1 MKRTIV
7 LQEYQ
12 PQQLSQTTLTDTVAE
27 RLWYHHARLVAV
39 EFPTLKTDNQWQ
51 LTAQGWVGLLPV
63 TPTCTIVLE
72 PKVPI
77 ANLLQMLDLA
87 YGLQSVELFDGTVG
101 AITIPELYE
110 QLVLWLVKRI
120 LTRCRQ
126 GLYRPYQ
133 LQQERIP
140 YVRGRL
146 TISELMRAPTATTV
160 PCCYGEQSVDVVDNQ
175 LLLWTLHSI
184 LQGGLCREP
193 SAQLVQQAYRI
204 LRSTVSLVPLTA
216 ADCRGR
222 LYSRLHTD
230 YAPIHALC
238 ALFLEASSPSHLPG
252 NVESVPFVVNMARLY
267 EQCVAAWLQKHLP
280 ATWQLQMQERHVLS
294 DDLYFAMDIV
304 LYDRIT
310 EKPLAILD
318 TKYKTPEHG
327 PATADV
333 AQVVAYAAA
342 KGATRAIL
350 IYPQRL
356 PEPLNTIV
364 GRVHVQTVAFPLD
377 VDINQAGQ
385 NVLAFLNERNLNQHN
400 LNQYNLNQHNG

>member
-12 PQQLSQTTLTDTVAE
+12 PQLLPPTALTDTVAE
-27 RLWYHHARLVAV
+27 RLWHHHARLVAV
-39 EFPTLKTDNQWQ
+39 EFPTPKTDNQWQ

-63 TPTCTIVLE
+63 ASTCTIVLE

-87 YGLQSVELFDGTVG
+87 YGLQSVERFDGTVD
-101 AITIPELYE
+101 ALTIPELYE
-110 QLVLWLVKRI
+110 QLVLWLTKKI
-120 LTRCRQ
+120 LVCCRQ
-126 GLYRPYQ
+126 GLYRPY
-133 LQQERIP
+133 LPQQERIP

-146 TISELMRAPTATTV
+146 AIPELVRAPAATTV
-160 PCCYGEQSVDVVDNQ
+160 PCCYGEQSEDVIDNQ
-175 LLLWTLHSI
+175 LLLWTLHAI
-184 LQGGLCREP
+184 LQSGLCRES

-222 LYSRLHTD
+222 TYSRLQTD
-230 YAPIHALC
+230 YAPLHALC

-252 NVESVPFVVNMARLY
+252 TVESVPFVVNMARLY
-267 EQCVAAWLQKHLP
+267 EQFVAAWLQTYLP
-280 ATWQLQMQERHVLS
+280 ATWQVQLQERHVLS
-294 DDLYFAMDIV
+294 DELYFAMDIV

-327 PATADV
+327 PDTADV

-350 IYPQRL
+350 IYPQILR
-356 PEPLNTIV
+356 EPLDTLV
-364 GRVHVQTVAFPLD
+364 GGVHVQTAAFPLD
-377 VDINQAGQ
+377 RNIDQAGQ
-385 NVLAFLNERNLNQHN
+385 NLLAFLQQN
-400 LNQYNLNQHNG
+400 NG